1 MKLTLQNIKNIRQE
15 TDNLL
20 TKRVCNYVIENWK
33 DYKNKKA
40 IFTDVLN
47 HGCRSGMVSD
57 LIYYSDTIKFYKEYR
72 DEITEL
78 LYNLTT
84 DCGLYDLS
92 LLFGEN
98 WDKEDPLANDT
109 YNQNLL
115 AWFGFEETLRNI
127 GLQFEELEQFI

>member
-1 MKLTLQNIKNIRQE
+1 MKLTLQNIKNLKQK

-33 DYKNKKA
+33 DYKNNKA

-47 HGCRSGMVSD
+47 YGCRLGVVSD
-57 LIYYSDTIKFYKEYR
+57 LIYYSDTVKFYKEYR
-72 DEITEL
+72 DEIAEL
-78 LYNLTT
+78 LYKLTT

-92 LLFGEN
+92 SLFGKY

-127 GLQFEELEQFI
+127 GLQFEELQDCI